1 MKHKNKRIVSRSR
14 VRRVKKATAKLT
26 LTKSLRPNPR
36 KALVKRKIRRARPFH
51 KRILLHPVSV
61 LILLCAGVFI
71 VGWTIRSVAD
81 SYTVTATVPASAP
94 TAPATITSPVDQAH
108 FTATPV
114 SLSGVCS
121 PNSYIELY
129 RNGGFSGV
137 VTCGAGVTSYQI
149 DTDLS
154 LGSNDLYTRTFS
166 VTNNEGPQSAHITVF
181 YDLPPPPVVPSP
193 TPGSL
198 VVTAQD
204 NKPYHPGSVA
214 LVSPYPTISG
224 VAPPNS
230 KVTVIFH
237 SNVLTC
243 ITYADSSGAWSCM
256 LDQPLGDGMHMV
268 SISAV
273 TPSGTVLN
281 FPNYNIRVSSSLKP
295 LHPIGGSSQP
305 FLIKSDYQYQVYASG
320 QNASLTLSL
329 SGGTSP
335 YAISVSWGD
344 GSQSTVARKDQS
356 EFVVSHAYKPLGS
369 QLKDYA
375 IKIQA
380 VDNNGA
386 KAFLQLTAVVRDVQL
401 GALPSQCVASAPA
414 TSSYSTQ
421 ASSTSCGNT
430 VSSLLSRAKDWIWV
444 VWPTYAV
451 VVLMVFS
458 FWLGERQ
465 ELFIILHKKQPKRRR
480 RI

>member
-1 MKHKNKRIVSRSR
+1 MHV
-14 VRRVKKATAKLT
+14 
-26 LTKSLRPNPR
+26 
-36 KALVKRKIRRARPFH
+36 
-51 KRILLHPVSV
+51 VSV
-61 LILLCAGVFI
+61 
-71 VGWTIRSVAD
+71 
-81 SYTVTATVPASAP
+81 
-94 TAPATITSPVDQAH
+94 
-108 FTATPV
+108 
-114 SLSGVCS
+114 
-121 PNSYIELY
+121 
-129 RNGGFSGV
+129 
-137 VTCGAGVTSYQI
+137 
-149 DTDLS
+149 
-154 LGSNDLYTRTFS
+154 
-166 VTNNEGPQSAHITVF
+166 
-181 YDLPPPPVVPSP
+181 
-193 TPGSL
+193 
-198 VVTAQD
+198 
-204 NKPYHPGSVA
+204 
-214 LVSPYPTISG
+214 
-224 VAPPNS
+224 
-230 KVTVIFH
+230 
-237 SNVLTC
+237 
-243 ITYADSSGAWSCM
+243 
-256 LDQPLGDGMHMV
+256 
-268 SISAV
+268 SAV
-273 TPSGTVLN
+273 TPSGAVLN

-295 LHPIGGSSQP
+295 LHPIGDSSQP
-305 FLIKSDYQYQVYASG
+305 FLIKSDYQYQVYTYG

-356 EFVVSHAYKPLGS
+356 AFVVSHAYKPLGS
-369 QLKDYA
+369 QLEDYA

-386 KAFLQLTAVVRDVQL
+386 KAFLQLTAVVRSGQL